1 MCENQSAL
9 TVKTDMI
16 TVEQLPVIKQNLLT
30 VKQDVERRTARA
42 ASLVCTEEN
51 VKEVKKDRAELNK
64 EFSAFEDA
72 RKNVKAA
79 ILKPYEEFEE
89 VYKDCVAGAY
99 KKADEALKAK
109 IADVENALKAERQAA
124 FDEYFAKKRAE
135 TGIDFVVPEQVG
147 IKITL
152 SGSAEN
158 YKKAADDFFDKVAK
172 ELDTISKIDDAPE
185 ILYEYKRH
193 LDLAAALATVTN
205 RKAALKAQAEAA
217 EAERNAAENAQA
229 EQAPEAED
237 LDVWDSLPPWS
248 GAAEAPEAEF
258 FEEPAKEYIIKIRA
272 GKRAFE
278 KIALYLSDGG
288 IDWEVMDNDNF

>member
-1 MCENQSAL
+1 M
-9 TVKTDMI
+9 TDLMQTNMI

-152 SGSAEN
+152 SGSAES
-158 YKKAADDFFDKVAK
+158 YKKAADEFFDKVAK
-172 ELDTISKIDDAPE
+172 ELDAISKIDDAPE

-193 LDLAAALATVTN
+193 LDFATALATVTN
-205 RKAALKAQAEAA
+205 RKVALKAQAEA
-217 EAERNAAENAQA
+217 EKNAAEDVQV
-229 EQAPEAED
+229 EQAQETPETEGF
-237 LDVWDSLPPWS
+237 DVWDSLPPWS
-248 GAAEAPEAEF
+248 GAAEAVEVPEAEF

-288 IDWEVMDNDNF
+288 IDWEVLDNDNF